1 MYKRILIPVDGS
13 PLAEAVLPHVQ
24 PLAKSFNAELVLLQ
38 VLVEPAEAFAL
49 PSSPLAPHRSTQ
61 KAYTKMK
68 NYLKKIC
75 AALEKDGVNTTFLI
89 RSGGVPENI
98 LEMADIM
105 QADLI
110 AMSTHG
116 HSPTHLFLL
125 GSVTYQVVRHS
136 PIPVLVIRS
145 EPLDEK
151 SNSVNATPN

>member
-1 MYKRILIPVDGS
+1 MYKRILIPMDGS
-13 PLAEAVLPHVQ
+13 PLAEVVLPHVQ
-24 PLAKSFNAELVLLQ
+24 LLAKSFNAELVLLQ
-38 VLVEPAEAFAL
+38 VLVEPADAFAI
-49 PSSPLAPHRSTQ
+49 PSSPLSPHWSTQ

-75 AALEKDGVNTTFLI
+75 ANLEKDGINATFLI
-89 RSGGVPENI
+89 RSGGVPDTI

-116 HSPTHLFLL
+116 HSPTRLFLL

-136 PIPVLVIRS
+136 PLPVLVIRS
-145 EPLDEK
+145 EPMDNQNDGSEGK
-151 SNSVNATPN
+151 PN